1 MFVTSPEPNVCGC
14 VGDDRPQY
22 IECIRGLLF
31 CGSICVCHAHRRL
44 PREFFLFLRKSIAF
58 TQVRVTFHPKRNA
71 AISQTELFTWQR
83 QIKNTDTVIQSS
95 CSMEHWSKQLAVVTS
110 YKKKKETK
118 VYEWAIK
125 PLIYVYNG
133 ENIVWICTGDRSFSR
148 RIGCKVRY
156 HYTASRVFH

>member
-1 MFVTSPEPNVCGC
+1 MFVVASAMTDRNISNVFG
-14 VGDDRPQY
+14 V
-22 IECIRGLLF
+22 F
-31 CGSICVCHAHRRL
+31 CFVVRFVFVTPTADCRAI
-44 PREFFLFLRKSIAF
+44 FFLFLRKSIAF

-110 YKKKKETK
+110 SKKKKETK